1 MSNRLGD
8 HYNRYS
14 KTQFS
19 EYNNKE
25 YNQND
30 YTNVYSNA
38 TNAQRSLQNENE
50 ITYEE
55 YVHYITISSRDRN
68 RSVYSNV
75 NSYNIILPQEFRNIY
90 SVELVQAIIPAKNN
104 SEAEPYLLLDID
116 ELSDVM
122 ISNDKHVSNSFAILQ
137 PTVPTTVGGFMQI
150 DKRIHENT
158 VKIYK
163 TPKASLSKLTVSIRD
178 CLGNLFNFGT
188 DTVPPNAVDKSLQN
202 TFVFKITT
210 LEKRR
215 SELNQRNVF

>member
-30 YTNVYSNA
+30 YTNVYSSTSN
-38 TNAQRSLQNENE
+38 TQYSLKKESE
-50 ITYEE
+50 IVYEE
-55 YVHYITISSRDRN
+55 YVHYVTISSRDRD
-68 RSVYSNV
+68 RSVHSNV
-75 NSYNIILPQEFRNIY
+75 NNYHITLPQEFRNIH
-90 SVELVQAIIPAKNN
+90 SVELVQAILPAKNN

-137 PTVPTTVGGFMQI
+137 PTTPTTTGGFMQI

-163 TPKASLSKLTVSIRD
+163 TPKASLSKLTVSIKD
-178 CLGNLFNFGT
+178 CLGNLFNFGS
-188 DTVPPNAVDKSLQN
+188 DTVLPNAVDKSLQN

>member
-19 EYNNKE
+19 EYNGRE
-25 YNQND
+25 FDQND
-30 YTNVYSNA
+30 YKNVYSDSSN
-38 TNAQRSLQNENE
+38 TQRSVKNESD

-55 YVHYITISSRDRN
+55 YTHFITISSRDRN
-68 RSVYSNV
+68 RSVFSNV
-75 NSYNIILPQEFRNIY
+75 NHYNITLPQEFRNIY
-90 SVELVQAIIPAKNN
+90 YVELVQAIIPAKNN
-104 SEAEPYLLLDID
+104 SDAEPYLLLDID

-122 ISNDKHVSNSFAILQ
+122 ISNDKHISNSFAILQ
-137 PTVPTTVGGFMQI
+137 PTVPTTTGGFMQI

-158 VKIYK
+158 IKIYK

-178 CLGNLFNFGT
+178 CLGNLFNFGS
-188 DTVPPNAVDKSLQN
+188 DTTLPTTVDKSLQN
-202 TFVFKITT
+202 TFVFKIVT